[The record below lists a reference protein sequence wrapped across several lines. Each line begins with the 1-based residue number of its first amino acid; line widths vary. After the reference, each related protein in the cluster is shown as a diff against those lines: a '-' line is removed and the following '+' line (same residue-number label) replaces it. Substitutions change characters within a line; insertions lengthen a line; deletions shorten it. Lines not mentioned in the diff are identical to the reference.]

1 MSHASAISVLT
12 NTSSPAPQLSA
23 VAAPA
28 TSGNGT
34 AANAAYNN
42 ARAFAAA
49 AISDMLTA
57 IGSGTSEARL
67 RLTSD
72 TNTNRF
78 LWVLITRIPS
88 PAGDTSGDTE
98 HVWAHTND
106 GDLFIGTPMSLS
118 VSSPL
123 SQVLSLK
130 ASISNYLDGEL
141 TGYGKVHALLQSVNL
156 DGSHNPN
163 YIGDSESGYG
173 SLTQQAAH
181 NVP

>member
-1 MSHASAISVLT
+1 MSLT
-12 NTSSPAPQLSA
+12 RTHTTSTAPELSA
-23 VAAPA
+23 VTSPGS
-28 TSGNGT
+28 SGNGAT
-34 AANAAYNN
+34 ANSAYNN

-49 AISDMLTA
+49 AISDMLSA

-67 RLTSD
+67 RLTSEA
-72 TNTNRF
+72 NTNRF
-78 LWVLITRIPS
+78 LWVIMARIPS

-118 VSSPL
+118 VSAPL
-123 SQVLSLK
+123 SQVLSLA
-130 ASISNYLDGEL
+130 ASITNYLDGEL